1 MTAGVAGYRYLYFF
15 LIRRNDNSHRFLIGR
30 TLFESSLRNGFEREL
45 CMFDFILL
53 AMGLGFFVLS
63 IGYAYACDRL

>member
-1 MTAGVAGYRYLYFF
+1 MC
-15 LIRRNDNSHRFLIGR
+15 RNDISHRFLIGR
-30 TLFESSLRNGFEREL
+30 TLFEKSLHNAFEREL

-53 AMGLGFFVLS
+53 AMGLGFFVVS